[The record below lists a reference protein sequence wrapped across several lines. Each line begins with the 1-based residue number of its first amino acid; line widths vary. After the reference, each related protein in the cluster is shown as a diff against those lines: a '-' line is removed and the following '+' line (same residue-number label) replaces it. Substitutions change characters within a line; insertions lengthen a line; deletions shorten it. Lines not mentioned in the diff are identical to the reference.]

1 MGDLSDITNRD
12 NNGNNN
18 KKQDTL
24 FGPNIGVVTS
34 SPAWT
39 DASKKDKQPIVDQLT
54 PDVVKGWIA
63 KSKEVCSR
71 HTRTYRR
78 EQDVNG
84 WSDIPTNNNITGPS
98 KPQTPHPPSLPFIP
112 SPN

>member
-12 NNGNNN
+12 N

-34 SPAWT
+34 GPAWT
-39 DASKKDKQPIVDQLT
+39 DASKKEKQPVVDQLT

-63 KSKEVCSR
+63 KSKEVSI
-71 HTRTYRR
+71 
-78 EQDVNG
+78 
-84 WSDIPTNNNITGPS
+84 S
-98 KPQTPHPPSLPFIP
+98 PPS
-112 SPN
+112 